1 MTTAYPYGAALG
13 MAVIGIVL
21 ITAPVIEASDN
32 ERYAKQQRDAKVAA
46 NKKLFMKYYNQAEA
60 MTFPVAAYKD
70 EK

>member
-1 MTTAYPYGAALG
+1 MTAYPYGAALG
-13 MAVIGIVL
+13 MAVILLVS
-21 ITAPVIEASDN
+21 AVSPVIEARDN
-32 ERYAKQQRDAKVAA
+32 ERYAKQQQRAKVDQ